1 MSYCIY
7 LRKSRADKELEFKED
22 VLFRHERA
30 LLDLAKS
37 RNYNIT
43 KIFKEVVSGETL
55 AARPQMQELLT
66 EVESGLWE
74 GVLVM
79 EVERL
84 ARGNTIDQG
93 IVSQAFKYSNTLI
106 ITPNKVYNPA
116 NEFDEEYFEFGLF
129 MSRREYKTI
138 NRRLIAGR
146 LASCKEGKYV
156 GSAPPY
162 GYKKIKLQGQKGFTL
177 VPDEKEAEIVKLI
190 FKWYT
195 QEDRIGTRK
204 ICYRLDEMGI
214 KPHIADKW
222 SLASIRDMLTNDVY
236 IGKIHW
242 NKSKTIKSTI
252 NGAVSISRP
261 RQKEFDVYDGLH
273 QPLIDLDTFEK
284 AQYYM
289 SLNPSNPG
297 KGTVNPLSGLI
308 ICSACGKKMVRRPS
322 KTVPDYLIC
331 PTPHCRNI
339 GTQLSTVETKVVDG
353 VRLWLNQ
360 YKINNNSISKTV
372 LMPVNNDNLIRQL
385 DKKIE
390 QLNNQL
396 NNTYSLLEQGLYS
409 KELFLERQ
417 KTLKN
422 ELDLLN
428 VKKNTLLDEDKKNTQ
443 KAELKNQLIP
453 QAEKIDSIYYKLSSP
468 KQKNDLLKSVFTKI
482 IYTKEKGGRWDK
494 SALDDFKLEFIS
506 KLD

>member
-1 MSYCIY
+1 
-7 LRKSRADKELEFKED
+7 
-22 VLFRHERA
+22 
-30 LLDLAKS
+30 
-37 RNYNIT
+37 
-43 KIFKEVVSGETL
+43 
-55 AARPQMQELLT
+55 
-66 EVESGLWE
+66 
-74 GVLVM
+74 
-79 EVERL
+79 
-84 ARGNTIDQG
+84 
-93 IVSQAFKYSNTLI
+93 
-106 ITPNKVYNPA
+106 
-116 NEFDEEYFEFGLF
+116 
-129 MSRREYKTI
+129 
-138 NRRLIAGR
+138 
-146 LASCKEGKYV
+146 
-156 GSAPPY
+156 
-162 GYKKIKLQGQKGFTL
+162 
-177 VPDEKEAEIVKLI
+177 
-190 FKWYT
+190 
-195 QEDRIGTRK
+195 
-204 ICYRLDEMGI
+204 
-214 KPHIADKW
+214 
-222 SLASIRDMLTNDVY
+222 MLTNDVY

-331 PTPHCRNI
+331 PTPHCQNI

-428 VKKNTLLDEDKKNTQ
+428 VKKNTLLEEDKKNTQ

-468 KQKNDLLKSVFTKI
+468 KKK
-482 IYTKEKGGRWDK
+482 
-494 SALDDFKLEFIS
+494 
-506 KLD
+506 